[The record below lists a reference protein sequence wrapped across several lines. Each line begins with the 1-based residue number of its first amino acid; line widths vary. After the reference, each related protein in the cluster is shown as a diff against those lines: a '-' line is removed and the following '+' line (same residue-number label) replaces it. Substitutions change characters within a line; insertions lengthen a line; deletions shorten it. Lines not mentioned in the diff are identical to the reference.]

1 MLQLTAIG
9 RLTKVP
15 EIKKNNKGTDFV
27 VFNLAVNKGYGDNQT
42 TTYVSCC
49 AGGILVSPLSKAK
62 KGSLITITGELSTE
76 LYQKRD
82 GSWAVNTKCLISSF
96 NYINAGN
103 GQKNNQNGNGS
114 NQQQYNQNG
123 NQQNQYNQNGSQQN
137 QYNENPHSGSGQY
150 APPSNQGQQNNHQY
164 SRQGNQQYAPQ
175 SYQHAQQYAA
185 PGQYSAPQNYGTP
198 VALSKAQISESTFSK
213 TLRSE

>member
-9 RLTKVP
+9 RLTKDP
-15 EIKKNNKGTDFV
+15 EIKKNSKGTDFI
-27 VFNLAVNKGYGDNQT
+27 VFDLAVNKSHGDNQT

-49 AGGILVSPLSKAK
+49 AGGILVSSLSKAK

-76 LYQKRD
+76 LYKKRD
-82 GSWAVNTKCLISSF
+82 GSFAVNTKCLVSSF

-103 GQKNNQNGNGS
+103 GQKNNQNGNSG

-123 NQQNQYNQNGSQQN
+123 NQQNQYNGNPQNGN
-137 QYNENPHSGSGQY
+137 GQY
-150 APPSNQGQQNNHQY
+150 APPPNQGQQNNHQY
-164 SRQGNQQYAPQ
+164 NHQGNGQYAPQ
-175 SYQHAQQYAA
+175 NYQHAQQYAN

-198 VALSKAQISESTFSK
+198 DGYEEYNVSDGDLPF
-213 TLRSE
+213 

>member
-9 RLTKVP
+9 RLTKDP
-15 EIKKNNKGTDFV
+15 EIKKNSKGADFV
-27 VFNLAVNKGYGDNQT
+27 VFDLAVNKGYGDNQT

-82 GSWAVNTKCLISSF
+82 NSWAVNVKCLISSF

-103 GQKNNQNGNGS
+103 GQKNNQNGNGN
-114 NQQQYNQNG
+114 NQQQ
-123 NQQNQYNQNGSQQN
+123 
-137 QYNENPHSGSGQY
+137 
-150 APPSNQGQQNNHQY
+150 
-164 SRQGNQQYAPQ
+164 
-175 SYQHAQQYAA
+175 
-185 PGQYSAPQNYGTP
+185 
-198 VALSKAQISESTFSK
+198 
-213 TLRSE
+213 

>member
-9 RLTKVP
+9 RLTKDP
-15 EIKKNNKGTDFV
+15 EIKKNSKGTDFI
-27 VFNLAVNKGYGDNQT
+27 VFDLAVNKGHGDNQT

-96 NYINAGN
+96 NYINAGSV
-103 GQKNNQNGNGS
+103 QKNNQNGNGS
-114 NQQQYNQNG
+114 NQQQYNQNSYG
-123 NQQNQYNQNGSQQN
+123 GQQQFNQNQYGGQPQFNQNQYGGQQQVNQNQYGQNQYNNQN
-137 QYNENPHSGSGQY
+137 
-150 APPSNQGQQNNHQY
+150 
-164 SRQGNQQYAPQ
+164 
-175 SYQHAQQYAA
+175 
-185 PGQYSAPQNYGTP
+185 
-198 VALSKAQISESTFSK
+198 
-213 TLRSE
+213 

>member
-9 RLTKVP
+9 RLTKDP

-27 VFNLAVNKGYGDNQT
+27 VFDLAVNKGYGDNQT

-76 LYQKRD
+76 PYQKRD

-123 NQQNQYNQNGSQQN
+123 NQQNQYNGNSQN
-137 QYNENPHSGSGQY
+137 GSGQY
-150 APPSNQGQQNNHQY
+150 APPANQGQQNNHQY
-164 SRQGNQQYAPQ
+164 SRQGNGQYAPQ
-175 SYQHAQQYAA
+175 SYQHAQQYAK

-198 VALSKAQISESTFSK
+198 EGYEEYNVSDGDLPF
-213 TLRSE
+213 

>member
-9 RLTKVP
+9 RITKDP
-15 EIKKNNKGTDFV
+15 EIKKNSKGADFV
-27 VFNLAVNKGYGDNQT
+27 VFDLAVNKGYGDNQT

-82 GSWAVNTKCLISSF
+82 NSWAVNVKCLICSF
-96 NYINAGN
+96 YYINAGN
-103 GQKNNQNGNGS
+103 GQKNNQNGNGN

-123 NQQNQYNQNGSQQN
+123 NGNNHQQYNQNGN
-137 QYNENPHSGSGQY
+137 GQY
-150 APPSNQGQQNNHQY
+150 APPTNQGQQNNHQY

-175 SYQHAQQYAA
+175 SYQHAQQYAN

-198 VALSKAQISESTFSK
+198 EGYEEYNVSDGDLPF
-213 TLRSE
+213 

>member
-9 RLTKVP
+9 RLTKDP
-15 EIKKNNKGTDFV
+15 EIKKNNKGADFV
-27 VFNLAVNKGYGDNQT
+27 VFDLAVNKGYGDNQT

-62 KGSLITITGELSTE
+62 KGSLITVTGELSTE

-82 GSWAVNTKCLISSF
+82 NSWAVNVKCLICSF

-103 GQKNNQNGNGS
+103 GQKNNQNGN

-123 NQQNQYNQNGSQQN
+123 N
-137 QYNENPHSGSGQY
+137 GQY
-150 APPSNQGQQNNHQY
+150 APHANQGQQNNHQY

-175 SYQHAQQYAA
+175 
-185 PGQYSAPQNYGTP
+185 NYGTP
-198 VALSKAQISESTFSK
+198 EGYEEYNVSDGDLPF
-213 TLRSE
+213 

>member
-9 RLTKVP
+9 RLTKDP
-15 EIKKNNKGTDFV
+15 EIKKNNKGADFV
-27 VFNLAVNKGYGDNQT
+27 VFDLAVNKGYGDNQT

-123 NQQNQYNQNGSQQN
+123 NQQNQYNQNGS
-137 QYNENPHSGSGQY
+137 GQY
-150 APPSNQGQQNNHQY
+150 APPANQGQQNNHQY
-164 SRQGNQQYAPQ
+164 SRQGNGQYAPQ
-175 SYQHAQQYAA
+175 SYQHAQQYAN

-198 VALSKAQISESTFSK
+198 VALSKAQIAESTFSK
-213 TLRSE
+213 PLRSE

>member
-1 MLQLTAIG
+1 M
-9 RLTKVP
+9 
-15 EIKKNNKGTDFV
+15 
-27 VFNLAVNKGYGDNQT
+27 VFDLAVNKGYGDNQT

-76 LYQKRD
+76 LYKKRD
-82 GSWAVNTKCLISSF
+82 GSFAVNTKWLVSSF

-123 NQQNQYNQNGSQQN
+123 NQQNQYNQNGS
-137 QYNENPHSGSGQY
+137 GQY
-150 APPSNQGQQNNHQY
+150 APPANQGQQNNHQY
-164 SRQGNQQYAPQ
+164 SRQGNGQYAPQ
-175 SYQHAQQYAA
+175 SYQHAQQYAN

-198 VALSKAQISESTFSK
+198 NGYEEYNLSDGDLPF
-213 TLRSE
+213 

>member
-9 RLTKVP
+9 RLTKDP

-27 VFNLAVNKGYGDNQT
+27 VFDLAVNKGYGDNQT

-76 LYQKRD
+76 PYQKRD

-123 NQQNQYNQNGSQQN
+123 NQQNQYNQNGS
-137 QYNENPHSGSGQY
+137 GQY
-150 APPSNQGQQNNHQY
+150 APPANQGQQNNHQY
-164 SRQGNQQYAPQ
+164 SRQGNGQYAPQ
-175 SYQHAQQYAA
+175 SYQHAQQYAN

-198 VALSKAQISESTFSK
+198 EGYEEYNVSDGDLPF
-213 TLRSE
+213 

>member
-9 RLTKVP
+9 RLTKDP
-15 EIKKNNKGTDFV
+15 EIKKNSKGADFV
-27 VFNLAVNKGYGDNQT
+27 VFDLAVNKGYGDNQT

-82 GSWAVNTKCLISSF
+82 NSWAVNVKCLICSF
-96 NYINAGN
+96 YYINAGN
-103 GQKNNQNGNGS
+103 GQKNNQNGNGN

-123 NQQNQYNQNGSQQN
+123 NGNNHQQYNQNGN
-137 QYNENPHSGSGQY
+137 GQY
-150 APPSNQGQQNNHQY
+150 APPTNQGQQNNHQY

-175 SYQHAQQYAA
+175 SYQHAQQYAN

-198 VALSKAQISESTFSK
+198 EGYEEYNVSDGDLPF
-213 TLRSE
+213 